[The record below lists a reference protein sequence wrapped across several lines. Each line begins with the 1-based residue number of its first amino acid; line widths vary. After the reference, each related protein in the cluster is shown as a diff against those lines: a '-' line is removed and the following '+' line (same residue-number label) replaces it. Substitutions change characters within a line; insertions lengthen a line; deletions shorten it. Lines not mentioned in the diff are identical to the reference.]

1 MSSPTSSV
9 SVERDLNT
17 IFTNVIVRPRCVM
30 FNCLADTT
38 EDECDRKM
46 NDLGFA
52 NRWQQLGNKV
62 IFWRDYNTSDDED
75 DDDNYNNDDRD
86 DDDDNDD
93 DDEVV
98 DDEEDDEA

>member
-17 IFTNVIVRPRCVM
+17 IFTNVIVRPRGVI
-30 FNCLADTT
+30 FECLADTT
-38 EDECDRKM
+38 VDECERKM

-52 NRWQQLGNKV
+52 NSWQRFGTKA
-62 IFWRDYNTSDDED
+62 IFWRDCNTSDDED

-86 DDDDNDD
+86 DDDDYDDTDD
-93 DDEVV
+93 DGG
-98 DDEEDDEA
+98 DDE